1 MKKHPLR
8 RVLNSAL
15 ALSLS
20 FLCASAPAF
29 AAAAPASTATSAS
42 PSEEVEKYPGG
53 PIVAEL
59 VSRLLEQTHYAKKP
73 IDAAVSK
80 QFLENYLESYD
91 YNHMILN
98 KSDVDE
104 FENKYA
110 ATLGGMVKDG
120 DVDPAY
126 EIYQRVQK
134 RLEERVALVK
144 RLTASTFTFTTDES
158 VVLDRHESPWPT
170 QAEAENLWRLRIKN
184 EVLVERMAR
193 EKAEEAKAAAAKAKA
208 EADKKVA
215 VSTPP
220 AAAPASAVAAS
231 TVPAAAAKANAELAK
246 NEAAKLPEKPA
257 KEPSI
262 EETIDTRYDRLLRS
276 YKEYDGSDI
285 LQDYLSSLTHVYDP
299 HTDYLA
305 ASSKENFDISMKLS
319 LVGIGAVLRSEDGY
333 AKILSLVT
341 GGPAETGKKLK
352 PNDKVEAVAQGDGPF
367 VEVVGMKLDKVVAMI
382 RGEKGT
388 TVRLRVI
395 PADAADPSTRVV
407 IPIVRDE
414 IKLTDQEAKA
424 RVYTIPS
431 KQKGAR
437 ASKIG
442 VLDLP
447 SFYADMQGG
456 EDAKSLTRDTDRLL
470 AELKRRQVDAV
481 VVDLRRD
488 GGGSLAEAVSLTG
501 LFIKDGPVVQVKDA
515 RGTIRVLRDTDE
527 SQSYDGPMVVL
538 TSRGSA
544 SAAEIFAAA
553 MQDYG
558 RALIVGDKSTFGKGT
573 VQSVLELSQ
582 YLPPAYRAYKPG
594 ALKITVQKFYRV
606 SGGSTQNRGVIPDIH
621 LPSAGDISDMTES
634 AQKDAL
640 PYDEIEPA
648 VYDRSGNVDG
658 KIAPVSRESAER
670 VAASKEFAWIR
681 EDLERWEKQKKDKS
695 ISLNEAKRLAER
707 KADEDRAAERKK
719 ERVAMKEK
727 PPAFEEITLAML
739 DGTAKA
745 PAASTGTVT
754 ATPPPLDDDEGYER
768 SPDAPDAVLN
778 ETLRIAGD
786 LASNVSPSATAYHS
800 SSFNVTQ

>member
-1 MKKHPLR
+1 MKTNPLR

-15 ALSLS
+15 ALSL
-20 FLCASAPAF
+20 AF
-29 AAAAPASTATSAS
+29 VSAAAPAAATA
-42 PSEEVEKYPGG
+42 EVEKYPGG

-73 IDAAVSK
+73 LDAAVSK
-80 QFLENYLESYD
+80 QFLDNYLESYD

-104 FENKYA
+104 FETKYA
-110 ATLGGMVKDG
+110 SSLGSLVKDG
-120 DVDPAY
+120 NVDPAY
-126 EIYQRVQK
+126 EIYERVEK

-158 VVLDRHESPWPT
+158 AVLDRHESPWPT
-170 QAEAENLWRLRIKN
+170 QSEAETLWRLRIKN

-193 EKAEEAKAAAAKAKA
+193 QKADEAKVAAAKAKS
-208 EADKKVA
+208 ESDKKIA
-215 VSTPP
+215 TSTSP
-220 AAAPASAVAAS
+220 AAAPFATAIATSTAPAVA
-231 TVPAAAAKANAELAK
+231 
-246 NEAAKLPEKPA
+246 
-257 KEPSI
+257 KEISI
-262 EETIDTRYDRLLRS
+262 QETIDTRYDRLLRS

-333 AKILSLVT
+333 AKILSLVP
-341 GGPAETGKKLK
+341 GGPAESGKKLK
-352 PNDKVEAVAQGDGPF
+352 PNDKVEAVAQDDGPF

-395 PADAADPSTRVV
+395 PADAIDASTRVV

-424 RVYTIPS
+424 RVYTIPA
-431 KQKGAR
+431 KQKGGR

-470 AELKRRQVDAV
+470 TELKRRQVDAI

-527 SQSYDGPMVVL
+527 SISYDGPLVVL

-553 MQDYG
+553 MQDYN
-558 RALIVGDKSTFGKGT
+558 RAVLVGDKSTFGKGT

-621 LPSAGDISDMTES
+621 LPSGGDISDMTES

-648 VYDRSGNVDG
+648 VYDRAGSVDG
-658 KIAPVSRESAER
+658 KITPIARESAER

-681 EDLERWEKQKKDKS
+681 EDIGRWEKQKKDKS
-695 ISLNEAKRLAER
+695 ISLNEKKRLAER
-707 KADEDRAAERKK
+707 QADEDRAASRKK
-719 ERVAMKEK
+719 ERIAMKEK
-727 PPAFEEITLAML
+727 APVFEEITLAML
-739 DGTAKA
+739 DGKAKIPA
-745 PAASTGTVT
+745 PSTGTAT
-754 ATPPPLDDDEGYER
+754 AATLDEEDGFER

-786 LASNVSPSATAYHS
+786 LASSVSPSATAYHS
-800 SSFNVTQ
+800 SSSNVTQ